1 MKWPEISKIKD
12 WKKSSR
18 LRLKDEK
25 FWEGDNKQNGFWLSI
40 VIDRLEKENVKKT
53 KS

>member
-12 WKKSSR
+12 WKKSGR

-25 FWEGDNKQNGFWLSI
+25 FWEGDNKQNDFWLSI
-40 VIDRLEKENVKKT
+40 VIDRLEKENAKKT

>member
-12 WKKSSR
+12 WKKLGR

-25 FWEGDNKQNGFWLSI
+25 FWEGDNKQNDFWLSI